1 MEHKEYVPF
10 KYESSQIEMD
20 IDDLTGSSD
29 PI

>member
-1 MEHKEYVPF
+1 MLDWQRHKV
-10 KYESSQIEMD
+10 YEFFQIEMD